1 MLTHGND
8 SISKVTDTM
17 SDLEA
22 SENISMVD
30 EKMQLFVAMYWNNR
44 PI

>member
-22 SENISMVD
+22 NEKISMID
-30 EKMQLFVAMYWNNR
+30 EKMQLFIAMYQNNK
-44 PI
+44 PV